1 MIFLFFLES
10 CRDVIVK
17 DRQSLSGV
25 YNISNQHNETFEVYC
40 FFNGSKGYTF
50 VSMETTVD
58 IDIDKLFTKRTF
70 AIIRHLTPDAIQKE
84 VKVGQ
89 LVAFKD
95 SVNLSFFYNEHTG
108 YNPPRFSDQTIYNN
122 VLHYIYLGFLPTSIA
137 ASKTTQGYRAGGKDF
152 TFTNCDENPNSYIA
166 FYLNYNG
173 ISTTQS
179 QNTNQ
184 FMRGWIARSKN
195 IDPKNYMDHRFYSG
209 IEMHMGGC
217 GGLAFSPE
225 FGNILA
231 ALGLPFGKMILYLN
245 RYLHREYGFI
255 FPVCFLYP
263 LSYTKYQLY
272 SP

>member
-17 DRQSLSGV
+17 DRQSLSGI
-25 YNISNQHNETFEVYC
+25 YNISNQQNETFEVYC

-50 VSMETTVD
+50 VSMETIVD

-70 AIIRHLTPDAIQKE
+70 AIIRHLAPDGIQKE

-89 LVAFKD
+89 LTSLKD
-95 SVNLSFFYNEHTG
+95 SVNLTFFYNEHTG
-108 YNPPRFSDQTIYNN
+108 YNSPQFPASVPY
-122 VLHYIYLGFLPTSIA
+122 YIYLGFLPISMA
-137 ASKTTQGYRAGGKDF
+137 ASKTIQGYRAGGKDF
-152 TFTNCDENPNSYIA
+152 TFTNCDENPNSYIV

-184 FMRGWIARSKN
+184 FMSGWIARSKN
-195 IDPKNYMDHRFYSG
+195 IDPENYMDHRFYSG
-209 IEMHMGGC
+209 IGMHMGGC

-245 RYLHREYGFI
+245 RYLQREYGFI
-255 FPVCFLYP
+255 FPV
-263 LSYTKYQLY
+263 
-272 SP
+272 

>member
-17 DRQSLSGV
+17 DRLSLSGI

-89 LVAFKD
+89 LTSFKD
-95 SVNLSFFYNEHTG
+95 SVKLSFFYSKHTG
-108 YNPPRFSDQTIYNN
+108 YNSPGAAARWPD
-122 VLHYIYLGFLPTSIA
+122 YIYLGFLPIA
-137 ASKTTQGYRAGGKDF
+137 VAAAKTTQGYRAGGQDF
-152 TFTNCDENPNSYIA
+152 TFTNCDANPNSYIV

-173 ISTTQS
+173 ISTTAPPL
-179 QNTNQ
+179 TDQ
-184 FMRGWIARSKN
+184 FMRGWIARSKD
-195 IDPKNYMDHRFYSG
+195 IDSKNYMDHRFYSG

-217 GGLAFSPE
+217 GGLTTSPQ

-245 RYLHREYGFI
+245 RYLHRGYGFI

-263 LSYTKYQLY
+263 LSYTKYQFH